1 MVGTTI
7 RVILVEG
14 KTVSLLSSS
23 AFIALV
29 VVFIVLP
36 RQGHPLHKG
45 PVGGWSPEGRC
56 CWPDFKPLSPLLLG
70 DRKSL
75 SCIKERLPVNGV
87 GKEKP

>member
-14 KTVSLLSSS
+14 KTVCLLSSPT
-23 AFIALV
+23 FIALF

-36 RQGHPLHKG
+36 RQSYPLYKG

-56 CWPDFKPLSPLLLG
+56 CWLDFKTLFSSSFG
-70 DRKSL
+70 R
-75 SCIKERLPVNGV
+75 
-87 GKEKP
+87 

>member
-7 RVILVEG
+7 RATLVEG
-14 KTVSLLSSS
+14 KTVCLLSFP
-23 AFIALV
+23 AFFLFALI

-56 CWPDFKPLSPLLLG
+56 CWPDFKTPFSSSLEIG
-70 DRKSL
+70 KSL
-75 SCIKERLPVNGV
+75 S
-87 GKEKP
+87 